1 MTSTADQIAA
11 IPDLITHVIAAH
23 DTPARDHSSRR
34 AGTRGSTMPPT
45 VACHA
50 MLADMQRLLAEA
62 VRVAAEEMR
71 DGQQW
76 EPEPPEPPTWAGD
89 CGWLLHERVQ
99 PWWQSDGAAED
110 MVASNIGTIHVT
122 LSRWIGERTT
132 PRAYRCPQ
140 CGGAMLVDRYLDD
153 GQQLGCTSCGHIEGA
168 EDVAR
173 EAVMRTPMPLPRIAA
188 LLGVAE
194 RTLRRWASLVEPV
207 SRHKPSPH
215 RPALYR
221 PSEFARIK
229 SIIID
234 EDGDI
239 VAASGC

>member
-23 DTPARDHSSRR
+23 DTPARDHNSRR
-34 AGTRGSTMPPT
+34 SSTRGSTMPPT

-50 MLADMQRLLAEA
+50 MLTDMQRLLAEA

-140 CGGAMLVDRYLDD
+140 CGGDMLVDRALDD
-153 GQQLGCTSCGHIEGA
+153 GQQVGA
-168 EDVAR
+168 DLVPGSIQRGSAAARQRADFRGPLCCLSLALFRDSFEDK
-173 EAVMRTPMPLPRIAA
+173 L
-188 LLGVAE
+188 
-194 RTLRRWASLVEPV
+194 
-207 SRHKPSPH
+207 
-215 RPALYR
+215 
-221 PSEFARIK
+221 
-229 SIIID
+229 
-234 EDGDI
+234 
-239 VAASGC
+239 

>member
-11 IPDLITHVIAAH
+11 IPDLITHVVAAH

-34 AGTRGSTMPPT
+34 ASNRGSAMPPT

-76 EPEPPEPPTWAGD
+76 EPEPPEPPTWAAD

-110 MVASNIGTIHVT
+110 MVSSNIGTIHVT

-153 GQQLGCTSCGHIEGA
+153 DGQQLGCTNCGHIEGA

-173 EAVMRTPMPLPRIAA
+173 EAVMRTPMPLPKIAA
-188 LLGVAE
+188 MLGVTE
-194 RTLRRWASLVEPV
+194 RTLQRWASLVEPV
-207 SRHKPSPH
+207 STHKPSPH

-221 PSEFARIK
+221 PGEFARINLMVVRDDAC
-229 SIIID
+229 SS
-234 EDGDI
+234 
-239 VAASGC
+239 AHT